1 MLAAVHLEHRH
12 HTVRSVDHR
21 HTHTMLY
28 GCIRPHP
35 TRTAPIHTCTCAMS
49 TTGVER
55 ASSYLTESTQTHQR
69 AIEAAMAFKY
79 PCEAQLR
86 LDTKSLA
93 TAQKVDA
100 LADLV
105 LPDDH
110 EPVQLRLQKKL
121 MANCD
126 LDWLCAAGWTG
137 ELNGRCRA
145 EKTGAALTRCPALMV
160 RGSSNAAHMAGS
172 WAPSSALR
180 PSAGG

>member
-1 MLAAVHLEHRH
+1 
-12 HTVRSVDHR
+12 
-21 HTHTMLY
+21 
-28 GCIRPHP
+28 
-35 TRTAPIHTCTCAMS
+35 MS

-69 AIEAAMAFKY
+69 AIEDAMAFKY

-93 TAQKVDA
+93 SAQKVDP

-126 LDWLCAAGWTG
+126 LDWLCAAGWT
-137 ELNGRCRA
+137 A
-145 EKTGAALTRCPALMV
+145 EEIKWPLPRREDWSRSDEVPC
-160 RGSSNAAHMAGS
+160 AHGQ
-172 WAPSSALR
+172 R
-180 PSAGG
+180 QQ